1 MIQKI
6 DECVGYFDGSSKP
19 NPGEMKIGGHLEFYK
34 KDGTR
39 VQTAFSKGMGMGTNN
54 EAEYLALIE
63 LLNSAIEYGVKKI
76 RIYGDSNLVVSQV
89 NGNWKANK
97 KMILFKNR
105 VEQLLKNFNEWSI
118 TYIPREQN
126 KVADSLTR

>member
-1 MIQKI
+1 
-6 DECVGYFDGSSKP
+6 
-19 NPGEMKIGGHLEFYK
+19 
-34 KDGTR
+34 
-39 VQTAFSKGMGMGTNN
+39 MGTNN